1 MTRLRHPSNGFHSF
15 VIIYMAAVPFSDLV
29 LLGHYKDFRHCM
41 KQAAD
46 VLNVAQKGTSYLLIL
61 LLLTFEAQSFEL
73 LHCMQALLF

>member
-1 MTRLRHPSNGFHSF
+1 
-15 VIIYMAAVPFSDLV
+15 
-29 LLGHYKDFRHCM
+29 M

-61 LLLTFEAQSFEL
+61 LLLTFEAQSFKL